1 MLKVIPKEFESDM
14 SNANLENF
22 APEKMETLKEITTA
36 MNSKKKDDKNLLL
49 DQIIELNDKG
59 FNTTEISD
67 NLASLGVDTVT
78 LIELDNRKF
87 DKIKSK
93 IVDNQLEISA
103 KQKDIKILE
112 DKLDPLETQIQSLKG
127 QRQTI
132 TDKYN
137 TDLSLQ
143 TIEGKQAY
151 ETQLA
156 ALNQKISKFEAE
168 TKSINSSMET
178 INLELNKLEEIQKIT
193 ATKAKLLVPDAAL
206 SVKFNYENTSISK
219 EAARVGAISLGKSE
233 SDWAKSWKGDIN
245 TTKIVDGNVVN
256 LSDDEIQSVKA
267 NLAMESAMQA
277 LATGQISKDL
287 TIDAS
292 ELNLATSLSANIMV
306 ETLQRQSKYL
316 SYAVKE
322 GMHEMTN
329 EAAML
334 GVKSLGKSEAEW
346 AAAWTGGDPTH
357 KMDKLRIDLTPEEIQ
372 ATKAEWAINRAA
384 KSVAEGKTFTDGSLT
399 IDANDIQQAT
409 AIATKEAMTEV
420 QKSSKHCK
428 SGCINSRGYSNL

>member
-1 MLKVIPKEFESDM
+1 
-14 SNANLENF
+14 
-22 APEKMETLKEITTA
+22 
-36 MNSKKKDDKNLLL
+36 
-49 DQIIELNDKG
+49 
-59 FNTTEISD
+59 
-67 NLASLGVDTVT
+67 
-78 LIELDNRKF
+78 
-87 DKIKSK
+87 
-93 IVDNQLEISA
+93 
-103 KQKDIKILE
+103 
-112 DKLDPLETQIQSLKG
+112 
-127 QRQTI
+127 
-132 TDKYN
+132 
-137 TDLSLQ
+137 
-143 TIEGKQAY
+143 
-151 ETQLA
+151 
-156 ALNQKISKFEAE
+156 
-168 TKSINSSMET
+168 MET

-334 GVKSLGKSEAEW
+334 GVKSLGKSI
-346 AAAWTGGDPTH
+346 
-357 KMDKLRIDLTPEEIQ
+357 KIK
-372 ATKAEWAINRAA
+372 K
-384 KSVAEGKTFTDGSLT
+384 
-399 IDANDIQQAT
+399 
-409 AIATKEAMTEV
+409 
-420 QKSSKHCK
+420 
-428 SGCINSRGYSNL
+428 